1 MHKKLLLL
9 FISLLLIAC
18 NDKNDTI
25 SQNTYLGGEIVNP
38 KSGYIIISKDGATID
53 TIELDSNNFFSYQFK
68 NPKEGLYSF
77 HHNEYQMFFLE
88 PGDSLLLRVNTLD
101 FDESLIYSGRGS
113 EKNNLLTEL
122 FLKNEEETELM
133 PAVYQLPPN
142 EFEEQVD
149 SMYQNRLGIYNNFI
163 ENTDVSKTFKKIAKG
178 NIAYDYYSKKE
189 LYVSANAD
197 NNYFEKKELPD
208 GFFDYRNKID
218 LNSNDLKSYFSYTRF
233 LNRYFDNLAHE
244 ASSNKEYNRN
254 SYAHNV
260 EKIKLIDSL
269 VKNDS
274 IKNMLLRNT
283 TRRYLINARDKNQV
297 ENLIVLY
304 KERTSNKK
312 DVLVIDRLASASVKL
327 IPGSAIPDILLVST
341 DNENVMLPSLIKK
354 NTVLYFWSSRSV
366 KHYRDIHAKAAELK
380 SKYPEYNFIGINTDP
395 DFKKWRDNV
404 KRNNFS
410 KKNEYQ
416 IENIENAAQQLVI
429 NSINKAIIVDKSG
442 KILEGNTNLFNT
454 AIETQLVGYL
464 NR

>member
-38 KSGYIIISKDGATID
+38 KSDYIIISKDGATID

-88 PGDSLLLRVNTLD
+88 SGDSLLLRVNTMD
-101 FDESLIYSGRGS
+101 FDESLIYSGRGA

-122 FLKNEEETELM
+122 YLKNQEETKLM
-133 PAVYQLPPN
+133 PGVYQLPPKQ
-142 EFEEQVD
+142 FEEQVD
-149 SMYQNRLGIYNNFI
+149 SMYQKRLEIYNDFN
-163 ENTDVSKTFKKIAKG
+163 EKNEVSNAFKKIAKG

-197 NNYFEKKELPD
+197 NENFKNESLPE

-218 LNSNDLKSYFSYTRF
+218 LNNNNLKSYFSYTRF
-233 LNRYFDNLAHE
+233 LNRYFDNLAHK
-244 ASSNKEYNRN
+244 ASNQKEYNRN

-283 TRRYLINARDKNQV
+283 TRRYLINARDKKQAEEV
-297 ENLIVLY
+297 IALY
-304 KERTSNKK
+304 KESSSNQE
-312 DVLVIDRLASASVKL
+312 DILVIDKLAAASMKL
-327 IPGSAIPDILLVST
+327 IPGSDVPDILLVST
-341 DNENVMLPSLIKK
+341 ANENIMLQSLISKH
-354 NTVLYFWSSRSV
+354 TVLYFWSSRSV

-380 SKYPEYNFIGINTDP
+380 SKYPEYDFFGINTDP

-404 KRNNFS
+404 RRNNFS
-410 KKNEYQ
+410 EKNEYQ
-416 IENIENAAQQLVI
+416 IDNIENAAQQLVI

-442 KILEGNTNLFNT
+442 KILEGNTNLFDT
-454 AIETQLVGYL
+454 IIETQLVGYL